1 MCVANTPW
9 LSVFVGGC
17 TLKAVEALSELLDGC
32 KPATTLD
39 EVTSLLDKHLI
50 SQEKQERQERTDRRL
65 RMLETIREYGLD
77 CLASCHELEQTRR
90 VHTQY
95 YLRFAEEAEAHL
107 FGAEQENWFD
117 RLEYERDNLRAALY
131 WSLESTREE
140 ETAAAG
146 RNRGTPGRCPGALLD
161 CAWTSE

>member
-1 MCVANTPW
+1 M
-9 LSVFVGGC
+9 
-17 TLKAVEALSELLDGC
+17 
-32 KPATTLD
+32 LD
-39 EVTSLLDKHLI
+39 EVTSLLDKHLL

-140 ETAAAG
+140 ETVQRAETAVRLA
-146 RNRGTPGRCPGALLD
+146 GALVRFWTVRGPQSERR
-161 CAWTSE
+161 AWME